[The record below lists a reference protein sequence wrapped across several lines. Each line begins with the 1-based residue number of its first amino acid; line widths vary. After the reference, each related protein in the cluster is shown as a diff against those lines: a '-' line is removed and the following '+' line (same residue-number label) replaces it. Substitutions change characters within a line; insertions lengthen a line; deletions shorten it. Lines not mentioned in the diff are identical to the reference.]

1 MSTPCLFFSSF
12 SPVVFS
18 IGPVDIYWYGIMYLI
33 SFIFTLKIAL
43 SRINLFCSKKELEYL
58 IYIGFLAGILG
69 GRIGYVV
76 FYNFYFFI
84 KNPLEIFQIWKG
96 GMSFHGGV
104 IGVLCVI
111 LCFSLMVRKTFL
123 QVSDFMVPLV
133 PLGLGAGRIGNFI
146 NGELWGRVTI
156 HTPWAMIF
164 PRAYPE
170 DVIFVST
177 HPQYLSLLEREQGI
191 PRHPSQLYEFFLE
204 GVLLY
209 IILKIFTCKIRPI
222 GTSTG
227 LFLIIYG
234 IFRIIGEFYREP
246 DIQIG
251 LLYNFLTIGQIFSLP
266 MIGLGLLIIL
276 RSYYSSSQEKDKI
289 SCHERISSINE

>member
-1 MSTPCLFFSSF
+1 M
-12 SPVVFS
+12 
-18 IGPVDIYWYGIMYLI
+18 
-33 SFIFTLKIAL
+33 AL

-58 IYIGFLAGILG
+58 IYIAFLAGIVG

-76 FYNFYFFI
+76 FYNLHFFI
-84 KNPLEIFQIWKG
+84 QNPLEIFQIWKG
-96 GMSFHGGV
+96 GMSFHGGL
-104 IGVLCVI
+104 IGIICVI
-111 LCFSLMVRKTFL
+111 FWFSLLFQKKIL

-146 NGELWGRVTI
+146 NGELWGRVAI

-177 HPQYLSLLEREQGI
+177 HPQYFSLLEREQGL

-204 GVLLY
+204 GILLY
-209 IILKIFTCKIRPI
+209 IILKILTCKIRPI
-222 GTSTG
+222 GTATG

-234 IFRIIGEFYREP
+234 IFRIIVEFYREP

-266 MIGLGLLIIL
+266 MIGLGLLIII
-276 RSYYSSSQEKDKI
+276 RSYYSSSQDRKG
-289 SCHERISSINE
+289 

>member
-1 MSTPCLFFSSF
+1 MSTPYLFFSSF

-43 SRINLFCSKKELEYL
+43 SRINLFVSKKELEYL
-58 IYIGFLAGILG
+58 IYIGFLAGIWG
-69 GRIGYVV
+69 GRIGYVL
-76 FYNFYFFI
+76 FYNLHFFI
-84 KNPLEIFQIWKG
+84 QKPLEIFQIWKG
-96 GMSFHGGV
+96 GMSFHGGL
-104 IGVLCVI
+104 IGVICVI
-111 LCFSLMVRKTFL
+111 FCFSLMCRKIFL

-146 NGELWGRVTI
+146 NGELWGRVAI

-164 PRAYPE
+164 PRAYTE

-177 HPQYLSLLEREQGI
+177 HPQYLSILERDQGI
-191 PRHPSQLYEFFLE
+191 PRHPSQLYEFLLE

-234 IFRIIGEFYREP
+234 IFRIIGECYREP

-266 MIGLGLLIIL
+266 MIVLGLLIIL
-276 RSYYSSSQEKDKI
+276 RSYYSSYQEKDKI

>member
-1 MSTPCLFFSSF
+1 MSTNDLFLSSF
-12 SPVVFS
+12 SPVCFS

-33 SFIFTLKIAL
+33 SFIFTLKMAL

-58 IYIGFLAGILG
+58 IYIAFLAGIVG

-76 FYNFYFFI
+76 FYNLHFFI
-84 KNPLEIFQIWKG
+84 QNPLEIFQIWKG
-96 GMSFHGGV
+96 GMSFHGGL
-104 IGVLCVI
+104 IGIICVI
-111 LCFSLMVRKTFL
+111 FWFSLLFQKKIL

-146 NGELWGRVTI
+146 NGELWGRVAI

-177 HPQYLSLLEREQGI
+177 HPQYFSLLEREQGL

-204 GVLLY
+204 GILLY
-209 IILKIFTCKIRPI
+209 IILKILTCKIRPI
-222 GTSTG
+222 GTATG

-234 IFRIIGEFYREP
+234 IFRIIVEFYREP

-266 MIGLGLLIIL
+266 MIGLGLLIII
-276 RSYYSSSQEKDKI
+276 RSYYSSSQDRKG
-289 SCHERISSINE
+289 